1 MALAAVL
8 VERPR
13 RDDAAL
19 ALLGQAVDPGG
30 DAREQRVAATVAVK
44 RVGAG
49 TVDHRPHDLR
59 PHVLR
64 DPGRCHEPVVPA
76 VHAAGVDLE
85 AVSLGAGAAHEA
97 LVEDGSPEP
106 AEGTG
111 RSLSLGERR
120 RRGRRDAG
128 IAGARLRDER
138 LTVEQ
143 QHALA
148 VLRHGERPLEGRWQP
163 ERHLDAGALVQAQL
177 LCRLGEQPAG
187 VAAVGRG
194 AWPAEPAGDDERCE
208 HEGRVEFMPCSQ
220 KHGSE
225 THGRCG

>member
-30 DAREQRVAATVAVK
+30 DAREQRVAAAVAVK

-49 TVDHRPHDLR
+49 TVDHGPHDLR

-64 DPGRCHEPVVPA
+64 DPGRRHEPVVA
-76 VHAAGVDLE
+76 AGHAAGVDLE

-111 RSLSLGERR
+111 RSRSLGERR

-138 LTVEQ
+138 LAVEQ
-143 QHALA
+143 QHPLA
-148 VLRHGERPLEGRWQP
+148 VLRHGRAAARGAVA
-163 ERHLDAGALVQAQL
+163 AGASP
-177 LCRLGEQPAG
+177 RRRSSRPGPAPVPPG
-187 VAAVGRG
+187 RAARWRSRRWPRCVARGTGGR
-194 AWPAEPAGDDERCE
+194 
-208 HEGRVEFMPCSQ
+208 
-220 KHGSE
+220 
-225 THGRCG
+225 